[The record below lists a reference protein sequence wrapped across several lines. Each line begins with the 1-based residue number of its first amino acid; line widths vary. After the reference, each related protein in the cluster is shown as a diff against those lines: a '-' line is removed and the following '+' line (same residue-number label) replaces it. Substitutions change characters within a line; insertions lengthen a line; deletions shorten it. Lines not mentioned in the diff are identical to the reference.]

1 MNRNVKDFECS
12 KCCTTISVQ
21 WRNSPDGKRLCN
33 KCGVYLS
40 RHPPK
45 PIIVKKRSRPRKQT
59 RPLRSS
65 FE

>member
-1 MNRNVKDFECS
+1 MHRIIKEFECS
-12 KCCTTISVQ
+12 KCYIKNSVQ
-21 WRNSPDGKRLCN
+21 WRNSPDGKKLCN

-45 PIIVKKRSRPRKQT
+45 AVVVKKRVRPRKQKH
-59 RPLRSS
+59 PLRAS